1 MDGRPRFDIEIN
13 THNSENPA
21 LRRITSPAEIS
32 DACYDVL
39 AQTMPNMLV
48 NDVTVE
54 NTQLKVKDK
63 LIDMIRE
70 KSGKEGLDVLV
81 SAIADF
87 LNDFS
92 HNGALLCESYFGGRL
107 VFCW

>member
-39 AQTMPNMLV
+39 APLNQGKSFAVL
-48 NDVTVE
+48 E
-54 NTQLKVKDK
+54 N
-63 LIDMIRE
+63 
-70 KSGKEGLDVLV
+70 S
-81 SAIADF
+81 
-87 LNDFS
+87 
-92 HNGALLCESYFGGRL
+92 
-107 VFCW
+107 